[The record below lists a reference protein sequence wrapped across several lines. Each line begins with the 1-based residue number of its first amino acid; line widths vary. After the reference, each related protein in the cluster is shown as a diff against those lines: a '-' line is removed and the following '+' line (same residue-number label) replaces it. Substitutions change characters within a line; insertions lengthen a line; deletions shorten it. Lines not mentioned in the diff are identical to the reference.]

1 MAPIRHRAWL
11 LSQALLWLPWLALAG
26 AHGALAPPAWRI
38 TTLALAAAS
47 YAVLVVNSGAFRTVA
62 DRVTIARFAL
72 LLVGASLASARG
84 SLDHTVWI
92 VFGVALA
99 GDCVDGFCA
108 RRFGAS
114 EAGAILDMETD
125 QFAFLLVGLTAVSIA
140 GLPRILLV
148 LPALRLLKLTA
159 YALARVDAHQPRPRS
174 GDNSAA
180 RTLCA
185 IATALLWL
193 ALLPGAPGFW
203 AWASGGTAAA
213 LLVFSFRVDLRD
225 LLATLTARRSSRPPR
240 PAPPS

>member
-11 LSQALLWLPWLALAG
+11 LSQSLLWLPWLVLAWG
-26 AHGALAPPAWRI
+26 YGTAAAPAWRI
-38 TTLALAAAS
+38 ATLALGAAS
-47 YAVLVVNSGAFRTVA
+47 YAILVWNTGAFRTVA

-72 LLVGASLASARG
+72 LLGGAGLASARG

-108 RRFGAS
+108 RRYGGS

-125 QFAFLLVGLTAVSIA
+125 QFAFLFVGLTAVAIA
-140 GLPRILLV
+140 GLPWILLV
-148 LPALRLLKLTA
+148 LPALRLTKLAA
-159 YALARVDAHQPRPRS
+159 YALARVDSHQPRPRS

-180 RTLCA
+180 RALCA
-185 IATALLWL
+185 VATALLWL

-203 AWASGGTAAA
+203 PWASGGTACA
-213 LLVFSFRVDLRD
+213 LLVFSFRVDFRD
-225 LLATLTARRSSRPPR
+225 LLATLTARRSSRRPR